1 MDPDEKPKQSIEELL
16 SEAESGSDVTK
27 KINTLLVL
35 FLLILGSG
43 LLAWAVSRSWQDIS
57 LFRAL
62 TAQTAGRLVV
72 ALVLLLLALSL
83 RRRN

>member
-1 MDPDEKPKQSIEELL
+1 MDPEEKPKQSIEELL

-43 LLAWAVSRSWQDIS
+43 LLAWAVSRS
-57 LFRAL
+57 
-62 TAQTAGRLVV
+62 
-72 ALVLLLLALSL
+72 
-83 RRRN
+83 